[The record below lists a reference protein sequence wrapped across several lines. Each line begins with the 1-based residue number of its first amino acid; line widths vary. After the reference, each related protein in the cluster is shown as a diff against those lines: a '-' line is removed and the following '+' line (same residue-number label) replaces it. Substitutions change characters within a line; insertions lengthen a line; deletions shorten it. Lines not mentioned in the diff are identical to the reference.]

1 MSTPL
6 VLDTNVLSELMKP
19 APNERV
25 MRWFDANASA
35 EFATTAINE
44 AELLAGIALLP
55 EGRKK
60 RRLGDAL
67 KAALRDELGGR
78 VFEFDSNAARELA
91 AIVRV
96 RARKGTPID
105 FQDACIAAICKAR
118 GSAIVTRDTN
128 GFEGTGIV
136 VVDPW
141 TA

>member
-1 MSTPL
+1 MTL

-25 MRWFDANASA
+25 MRWFDKNAKA
-35 EFATTAINE
+35 EFATTAINA

-60 RRLGDAL
+60 RRLVDAVR
-67 KAALRDELGGR
+67 ATFRNELGGR
-78 VFEFDSNAARELA
+78 IYAFDSDAAGELA
-91 AIVRV
+91 TIVRV
-96 RARKGTPID
+96 RVRKGRPID

-118 GSAIVTRDTN
+118 GAAIVTRDAS
-128 GFEGTGIV
+128 GFEATGIV

-141 TA
+141 AAV